1 MVLDLYDKGHLTWSE
16 WVRRLSAEIAAAKV
30 RGEADLGDTYYR
42 HWLAAL
48 EKLLAAKGL
57 SSVEE
62 LATRRDQWADAD
74 HHRGFGEP
82 IVLGTDH

>member
-1 MVLDLYDKGHLTWSE
+1 MVLDLYDKGHFTWSE
-16 WVRRLSAEIAAAKV
+16 WVRHLSAEIAAAKE
-30 RGEADLGDTYYR
+30 RGEADLGDAYYH

-57 SSVEE
+57 TSAEQ
-62 LATRRDQWADAD
+62 LAARRDQWAEAD
-74 HHRGFGEP
+74 HHRGFGAP